1 MSDTKSPN
9 LTQSASTGPVST
21 HRLKQIAN
29 DACTLA
35 LEKVETYEHS
45 RTEAWNTQIINHILR
60 ALISESSTPTSTP
73 TTGPSSTPGT
83 PSSPPPQSTTT
94 TPWKF
99 AVNSTIIQ
107 HLAPKSSSTGGGQ
120 LVDGKNS
127 STTPGAG
134 RRGMH
139 SACGAYWNNE
149 RDGMW
154 SYKYET
160 KGMDVVI
167 SVIWIAV

>member
-1 MSDTKSPN
+1 MSDSK
-9 LTQSASTGPVST
+9 APVST
-21 HRLKQIAN
+21 EAPTTPVPTNRLKQIAN

-35 LEKVETYEHS
+35 LEKTEAYDHS

-60 ALISESSTPTSTP
+60 ALISESAPAS
-73 TTGPSSTPGT
+73 PSGSSS
-83 PSSPPPQSTTT
+83 SSPLP

-107 HLAPKSSSTGGGQ
+107 HLSSKATTVSEGAELVNGKAEGGQ
-120 LVDGKNS
+120 HV
-127 STTPGAG
+127 G

-139 SACGAYWNNE
+139 SAQGAYWNNE
-149 RDGMW
+149 KDGMW

>member
-1 MSDTKSPN
+1 MPT
-9 LTQSASTGPVST
+9 T
-21 HRLKQIAN
+21 RLRQIAN
-29 DACTLA
+29 DACFAA
-35 LEKVETYEHS
+35 LEKVDVYEHS
-45 RTEAWNTQIINHILR
+45 RTEAWNSVIINHILR
-60 ALISESSTPTSTP
+60 ALISESA
-73 TTGPSSTPGT
+73 PSS
-83 PSSPPPQSTTT
+83 SSSAPFSSLF
-94 TPWKF
+94 KF

-107 HLAPKSSSTGGGQ
+107 HLNPRPTYSSTGTGTSDGGGSAGAE
-120 LVDGKNS
+120 LVGGR
-127 STTPGAG
+127 TPEGGAAAAGG

-154 SYKYET
+154 SFKYET

>member
-1 MSDTKSPN
+1 MSDPKFPN
-9 LTQSASTGPVST
+9 LSNSTPPVPT
-21 HRLKQIAN
+21 TRLKQICN
-29 DACTLA
+29 DACFAA
-35 LEKVETYEHS
+35 LEKVEAYEHS
-45 RTEAWNTQIINHILR
+45 RTESWNTSIINHILR
-60 ALISESSTPTSTP
+60 ALISESI
-73 TTGPSSTPGT
+73 PSSAVSSTSS
-83 PSSPPPQSTTT
+83 SSPF
-94 TPWKF
+94 KF

-107 HLAPKSSSTGGGQ
+107 HLTSRQALPSTSTGTGDADNAGSELVSGRGGS
-120 LVDGKNS
+120 DS
-127 STTPGAG
+127 SAGVG

-154 SYKYET
+154 SFKYET